1 MVQFA
6 IRGNRDRSMELV
18 MGALPNLLPKLCDL
32 LIGQYKLQKGVKGE
46 IRFIL
51 SELGTMK
58 SDLEKVL
65 STSAAHLDDL
75 DEMWARQV
83 RELSY
88 DLEDRIDTFMERAE
102 LIGIA
107 EARNELTSILMEG
120 NEVSKQ
126 QVNIVSIAGFRGLG
140 KTALANAVY
149 EKLRAQFDCSAFV
162 LVSQNFDL
170 KKLFKEIVYQLG
182 MEKDNKGTL
191 DDMQLI
197 NELRE
202 FLQEKRY
209 FMVFDDIWDISV
221 WNLIR
226 QTFPDDNGGSKI
238 ITTTRNFKVAEQIG
252 GAYKLKPLSLHESRA
267 LLYSKI
273 FGNQES
279 EKCLDEE
286 LVEVSDRILKKC
298 AGVPLAITTVA
309 NLLANN
315 GTNKTEWYY
324 VYNSVGTGLDY
335 SPGVENMRK
344 ILSSSYDD
352 LPYHLRACLLYL
364 SVFPEGHK
372 IEKHRLIWMW
382 IAEGFIIECDEG
394 ESLFERGE
402 SYFRELI
409 SRSLIQLVYDVY
421 DVKDDITE
429 YCHAHT
435 SMFDLICYLSRE
447 QNFVTI
453 DFDYHIRGCKNIRK
467 LSLQSTI
474 KNYALTW
481 DTTSMQQVR
490 SVIVFPAAVNLMPAL
505 SSFRVLRVLDL
516 QDCYFSEGH
525 DLKYLGILFQLRYL
539 GLRCTGIAKLPEEVG
554 NLRFL
559 RTLDVKYNGISELP
573 MTVVNLRELMCP
585 HIDGA
590 TRVPKGWLANLTS
603 LEELSG
609 SIYDVTDI
617 EDLGYLTQLRVLD
630 ISCHIECMD
639 TLQKYLVQSLSKLQK
654 VQDFCIRVASNE
666 CKVDDFVFP
675 RHIHRL
681 VLRGCWLSKLPAW
694 VNPSFLLELSVLS
707 IAIIEVRQ
715 EHLDV
720 LGMLR
725 SLRYLNLKVDN
736 ENLGIQ
742 RRFIVRTCLFPCLE
756 WCMLWGFRG
765 PVVFER
771 GAMLNL
777 TSLRFTFHVQDMREI
792 TGGSDDAFDMF
803 LRNLPSLQDVIVL
816 LRCGGASETE
826 VVEAKAAL
834 RHASEIHPNR
844 PTIDIMG

>member
-6 IRGNRDRSMELV
+6 IGGDRDRSMELV

-32 LIGQYKLQKGVKGE
+32 LVGHYKLQKGVKGE
-46 IRFIL
+46 IRFVL

-58 SDLEKVL
+58 SDLEKDL

-75 DEMWARQV
+75 DEIWARQV

-88 DLEDRIDTFMERAE
+88 DLEDRIDTFMVRSIGSDPVRQHDSKRFFDRSLNLLAQPNVLREIAIDIKDIKYRVQRICSMGSWCTAAKPVSVDPHLSVLYKERAE

-126 QVNIVSIAGFRGLG
+126 QVNIVSIVGFGGLG

-202 FLQEKRY
+202 FLQEKR
-209 FMVFDDIWDISV
+209 
-221 WNLIR
+221 
-226 QTFPDDNGGSKI
+226 
-238 ITTTRNFKVAEQIG
+238 
-252 GAYKLKPLSLHESRA
+252 A

-286 LVEVSDRILKKC
+286 LVE
-298 AGVPLAITTVA
+298 
-309 NLLANN
+309 
-315 GTNKTEWYY
+315 
-324 VYNSVGTGLDY
+324 
-335 SPGVENMRK
+335 
-344 ILSSSYDD
+344 
-352 LPYHLRACLLYL
+352 
-364 SVFPEGHK
+364 
-372 IEKHRLIWMW
+372 
-382 IAEGFIIECDEG
+382 
-394 ESLFERGE
+394 
-402 SYFRELI
+402 
-409 SRSLIQLVYDVY
+409 
-421 DVKDDITE
+421 
-429 YCHAHT
+429 
-435 SMFDLICYLSRE
+435 
-447 QNFVTI
+447 
-453 DFDYHIRGCKNIRK
+453 
-467 LSLQSTI
+467 
-474 KNYALTW
+474 
-481 DTTSMQQVR
+481 
-490 SVIVFPAAVNLMPAL
+490 
-505 SSFRVLRVLDL
+505 
-516 QDCYFSEGH
+516 
-525 DLKYLGILFQLRYL
+525 LRYL

-573 MTVVNLRELMCP
+573 MTVVNLRELMCL

-654 VQDFCIRVASNE
+654 VQDFCIQVASNE

-675 RHIHRL
+675 RHVHRL

-707 IAIIEVRQ
+707 IAIIEVQQ

-803 LRNLPSLQDVIVL
+803 FRNLPSLQDVIVL

-834 RHASEIHPNR
+834 RHASEIHLNR
-844 PTIDIMG
+844 PTIEIMG